1 MTSPFAS
8 MAIRARARISLPL
21 GWSGQGT
28 VSSSTSP
35 LASAGFHG
43 VFLPPGKGPDRSLH
57 FLGDW
62 SRSRA
67 KLHLVEGDYFGRIE
81 LLLCGFDLQ
90 ACTAFAAWRTVWAII
105 CVWGLVQHY
114 SLDCYFFQGFPS
126 ESGFWGFFYW
136 SNLLNTASISNLSC
150 TWVLQGPG
158 LETIPMVSIHV

>member
-8 MAIRARARISLPL
+8 MAIGARARISLPL

-28 VSSSTSP
+28 VSSCTSP
-35 LASAGFHG
+35 LAGAGFHG
-43 VFLPPGKGPDRSLH
+43 VFLPPGKGQDRSLH

-90 ACTAFAAWRTVWAII
+90 ACAAWRTVRAII
-105 CVWGLVQHY
+105 CIWYHSITIILIIPDKVWSQRM
-114 SLDCYFFQGFPS
+114 SFFGS
-126 ESGFWGFFYW
+126 NYTYESDGHI
-136 SNLLNTASISNLSC
+136 L
-150 TWVLQGPG
+150 
-158 LETIPMVSIHV
+158 